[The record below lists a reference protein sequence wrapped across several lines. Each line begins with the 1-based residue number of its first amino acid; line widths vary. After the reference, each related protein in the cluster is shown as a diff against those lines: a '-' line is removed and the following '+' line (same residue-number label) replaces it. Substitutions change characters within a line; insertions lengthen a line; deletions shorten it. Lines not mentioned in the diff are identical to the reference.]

1 MAFKSFFCNV
11 FWRNIVHHF
20 YFFVYISQAQNV
32 LNLFLFFDEFQSR
45 CSYEV
50 CSYKKSV
57 LSLLIDVEQV
67 FAHRDKRKVYLA
79 FLNNSSKCTYKSSL
93 ILLNKNE
100 FKWFVI
106 CQITCG
112 EIRIYLSGNSLATPR
127 RETKFSAMLVR
138 LFGPFLSHKVRLSVL
153 TLFRYNFPFHFRWY
167 TGELLSIFSIF
178 YTVHTC
184 FKRSALGS
192 AAICNNWKPSKNDEK
207 CFLFYIKSCFN
218 SWDIYIYV
226 LTFWLWRK
234 TSW

>member
-1 MAFKSFFCNV
+1 MKKYSSSFLFSCL
-11 FWRNIVHHF
+11 
-20 YFFVYISQAQNV
+20 YISQPQNV
-32 LNLFLFFDEFQSR
+32 LNLFLFFEKFQSC

-79 FLNNSSKCTYKSSL
+79 FLNNSSKFTHKSSL
-93 ILLNKNE
+93 ISLNKNE

-167 TGELLSIFSIF
+167 TAELLSIFPYFILFILALKGPLLGPRQFLTIESPLKMMKNVLYFILKVLLILEIF
-178 YTVHTC
+178 
-184 FKRSALGS
+184 
-192 AAICNNWKPSKNDEK
+192 IC
-207 CFLFYIKSCFN
+207 
-218 SWDIYIYV
+218 V

-234 TSW
+234 TSCWEG